1 MCSSVM
7 SSPRAAKES
16 PALRDV
22 ILSQKEK
29 IDKLEENE
37 KFLKFELAARESYIN
52 KLQTDLAQALE
63 EKQQI
68 SNNFNAIRNPS
79 FNSESL
85 ADPFTKI

>member
-1 MCSSVM
+1 M

-37 KFLKFELAARESYIN
+37 KFLKSELAARESYIN
-52 KLQTDLAQALE
+52 KL
-63 EKQQI
+63 
-68 SNNFNAIRNPS
+68 
-79 FNSESL
+79 
-85 ADPFTKI
+85 